1 MEEVAVSIEM
11 TVTKKT
17 VKTAQMEKTACRR
30 QRNTLQL
37 EERR

>member
-1 MEEVAVSIEM
+1 M

-37 EERR
+37 EERRSSG